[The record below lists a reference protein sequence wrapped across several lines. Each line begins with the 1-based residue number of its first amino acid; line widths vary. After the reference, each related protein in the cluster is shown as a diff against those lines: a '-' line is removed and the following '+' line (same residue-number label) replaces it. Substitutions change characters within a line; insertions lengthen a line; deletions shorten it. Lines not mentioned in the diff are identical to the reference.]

1 VDHVIVGVADL
12 DAGMQQLADITGV
25 RPQFGGAHPGA
36 GTRNALLS
44 LGAATY
50 LELYAP
56 NPAEPVDSADVRELK
71 SLGRLKPIGWA
82 VSPEKVETVRAMM
95 ANAGLPLSP
104 PKAGSRKRPDGRVLH
119 WETFG
124 YETFDHQL
132 APFFIRWRDQT
143 QHPGT
148 TAPQGCKLTSI
159 HLFDPAPTALIA
171 ALQPLR
177 LAATVER
184 ARTSDLEVTLAC
196 PTGTVVLR

>member
-12 DAGMQQLADITGV
+12 DAGMQQLADLTGV
-25 RPQFGGAHPGA
+25 RPELGGAHPGA

-44 LGAATY
+44 LGATTY

-71 SLGRLKPIGWA
+71 SLGRLKPNGWA
-82 VSPEKVETVRAMM
+82 VSPENVEILRATM
-95 ANAGLPLSP
+95 AKAGLPLSP

-132 APFFIRWRDQT
+132 APFFIRWGDPT

-148 TAPQGCKLTSI
+148 TAPQGCKLTSL
-159 HLFDPAPTALIA
+159 HLFDPKPRTLMA
-171 ALQPLR
+171 ALRPLW
-177 LAATVER
+177 LATTVER
-184 ARTSDLEVTLAC
+184 ARVSNLEVTLAC
-196 PTGTVVLR
+196 PTGSVVLR